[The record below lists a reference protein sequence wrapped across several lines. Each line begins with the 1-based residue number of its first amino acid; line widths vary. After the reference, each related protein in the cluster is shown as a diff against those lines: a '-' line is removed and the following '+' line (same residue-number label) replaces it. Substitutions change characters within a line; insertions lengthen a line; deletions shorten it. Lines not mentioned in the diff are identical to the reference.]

1 MCFYPAPCHIPDGAS
16 LTRSAW
22 SAPQVIRPRLLKY
35 FTAVCMLHCAGAA
48 TLPSYN
54 IPAKAATIEA
64 QAATI
69 GAQAATIEA
78 QAAAIKALQAEQVH
92 SAI

>member
-1 MCFYPAPCHIPDGAS
+1 MVCA
-16 LTRSAW
+16 T
-22 SAPQVIRPRLLKY
+22 QVIRPRLLKY
-35 FTAVCMLHCAGAA
+35 LAAFCILDCACAA
-48 TLPSYN
+48 TLPSAPAPKFEADVPNPSYN